1 MVIVTISIW
10 INQETQLLPLYII
23 NITDYC
29 HTDLDFSW
37 CRGLMDLPSKLLA
50 GEQQTT
56 KIVPESSST
65 QELQQRVDVRER
77 HRMSRQVHEK
87 LKE

>member
-1 MVIVTISIW
+1 MVIVTVSIW

-23 NITDYC
+23 NIINIMDYC

-37 CRGLMDLPSKLLA
+37 CRGLTDLPSKLLA

-56 KIVPESSST
+56 KIVP
-65 QELQQRVDVRER
+65 
-77 HRMSRQVHEK
+77 
-87 LKE
+87 